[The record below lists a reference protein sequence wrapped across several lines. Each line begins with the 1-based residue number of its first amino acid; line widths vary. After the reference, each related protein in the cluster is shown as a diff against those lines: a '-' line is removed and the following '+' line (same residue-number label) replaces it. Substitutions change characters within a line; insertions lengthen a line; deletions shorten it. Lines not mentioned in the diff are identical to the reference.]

1 MRLINLLKV
10 GRLIV
15 SVLMFV
21 VIVMYNYMSNYIVLP
36 TLELIVTSFLS
47 LFVFLLVLQYHL
59 EKKMG
64 IVPMFLMIFS
74 VIMLIM
80 TLLGFVL

>member
-10 GRLIV
+10 ARLTV

-21 VIVMYNYMSNYIVLP
+21 VVVMYNYMSNYIVLP
-36 TLELIVTSFLS
+36 TLELIVTLFLS
-47 LFVFLLVLQYHL
+47 LFVFLLGLQYHI

-64 IVPMFLMIFS
+64 IVSMFLMIFS